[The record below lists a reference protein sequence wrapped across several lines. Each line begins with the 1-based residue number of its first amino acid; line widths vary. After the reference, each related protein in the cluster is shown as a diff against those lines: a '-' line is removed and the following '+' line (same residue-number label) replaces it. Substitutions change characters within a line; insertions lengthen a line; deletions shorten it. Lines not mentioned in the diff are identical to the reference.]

1 MRRIQSQETLV
12 LAYLLEIVAFKFA
25 QISHKSNHCKNISDK
40 RPSVMSRDSVPHER
54 RENTPPFARGNFF
67 CIKLSF
73 AKIYE
78 SENERQVVKDCN
90 GSNGSRKKWN
100 IYIFLTQ
107 IMNFQKKKLDF
118 DDNNFSTLW
127 LFVIKF

>member
-1 MRRIQSQETLV
+1 
-12 LAYLLEIVAFKFA
+12 
-25 QISHKSNHCKNISDK
+25 
-40 RPSVMSRDSVPHER
+40 MSRDSVPHER